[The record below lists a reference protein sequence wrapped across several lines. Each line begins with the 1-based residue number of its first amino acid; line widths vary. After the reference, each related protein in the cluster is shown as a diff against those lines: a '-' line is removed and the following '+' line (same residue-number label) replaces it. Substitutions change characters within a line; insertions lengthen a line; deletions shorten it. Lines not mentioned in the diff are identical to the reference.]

1 MKIDYSIIR
10 DIDINKMKE
19 QFVLNEDD
27 IKYDYTPFDNK
38 EIQKYNPI
46 YNVFFNMND
55 SNYDKIGF
63 NHKYQLV
70 DLENVYDHESKTVL
84 PKSTFIKFSPLLDP
98 VKFLI
103 GKYDL
108 NDKKLL
114 SLPNLNSSDKEYKL
128 NDPNNSS
135 YVDCFFSFLSSKLLN
150 EHKVN
155 TCIDF
160 YGSFLT
166 VQRKFKFNIADDF
179 EYLSDSK
186 FFMENM
192 NKLYDFTKYDMIQ
205 SFFENNSRKNKDR
218 LRISDDIAEI
228 DIEELDIQDIT
239 TESVSDD
246 LEEIYNNDKRNYDA
260 DSDSEE
266 SEDNEES
273 EDKNKDKTENSD
285 SKNPFDDS
293 DDSNSNSD
301 EDDSDSDGDI
311 SLSSEMCNNMFA
323 YIHNFP
329 TQMIC
334 LEKCDNTLD
343 SLFESEELDDNTSS
357 AALLQVVLTLLILQR
372 AFHFTHNDLHTNNIV
387 FKETDKEYIYF
398 KFESTYYK
406 IPTYGK
412 IFKIIDFGRS
422 IYKYK
427 GHLFCSDSFAPG
439 GDASTQY
446 NFKPYFN
453 PEKPV
458 IEPNY
463 SFDLCR
469 LGCSIYDFIID
480 DEKYE
485 DMNEL
490 QKTVYRWCSDDND
503 ESILYKEN
511 GSERYP
517 NFKLYKMIARNVHNH
532 TPEAQ
537 LGFDFFKQYESNEKD
552 VVLDEVIDI
561 SEIPCYAK

>member
-19 QFVLNEDD
+19 QFILSEDD
-27 IKYDYTPFDNK
+27 LKYDYTPFDNK

-46 YNVFFNMND
+46 YNIFFNMNE

-70 DLENVYDHESKTVL
+70 DLENVYDHNEKNIS

-98 VKFLI
+98 VKYLI

-114 SLPNLNSSDKEYKL
+114 SLPNLNSTDKESKL

-150 EHKVN
+150 EHNVS

-192 NKLYDFTKYDMIQ
+192 NKIYDFSKYDVIQ
-205 SFFENNSRKNKDR
+205 SLLENNSRKNKNR
-218 LRISDDIAEI
+218 LCISDDIVEI

-239 TESVSDD
+239 TNSVNNE
-246 LEEIYNNDKRNYDA
+246 LEEIYNNDKSNYDG
-260 DSDSEE
+260 DSDTEK
-266 SEDNEES
+266 SEDD
-273 EDKNKDKTENSD
+273 EDDD

-293 DDSNSNSD
+293 DGSNSNSED
-301 EDDSDSDGDI
+301 DDDSDSDGDI
-311 SLSSEMCNNMFA
+311 SISSEISNNMFA
-323 YIHNFP
+323 YINNFP

-343 SLFESEELDDNTSS
+343 SLFESEVLNDDTSS
-357 AALLQVVLTLLILQR
+357 AALLQVIMTMLILQK

-387 FKETDKEYIYF
+387 YKDTDKTHLYF
-398 KFESTYYK
+398 KFNSQYYK
-406 IPTYGK
+406 IPTFGK

-453 PEKPV
+453 PDKPV

-490 QKTVYRWCSDDND
+490 QKTIHRWCSDDSND
-503 ESILYKEN
+503 SILYKEN

-537 LGFDFFKQYESNEKD
+537 LGFEFFNQYACDEKD
-552 VVLDEVIDI
+552 VILEDVIDI